1 MYLLCP
7 KQKFWE
13 VTITDSEV
21 KYRAGVL
28 RNNEEFKIIEVLK
41 NYDSNALAKGKII
54 TKIAEKIDKG
64 YYSSTAKKI

>member
-1 MYLLCP
+1 
-7 KQKFWE
+7 

-28 RNNEEFKIIEVLK
+28 RNNEEFKIIEVMK

-64 YYSSTAKKI
+64 YYSTTAKKI